1 MTDLIELLPNQE
13 TTTEDE
19 VLELAHVH
27 SLMTDLI
34 ELPPYQETTTE
45 DKVQKLTPL
54 KLTAEYH
61 LVTEDRKLKTGLY
74 IDEEGIVKAT
84 LDKANW
90 HRFRHTQFQC

>member
-13 TTTEDE
+13 TTTEDK
-19 VLELAHVH
+19 VQKRVPLR
-27 SLMTDLI
+27 SLMTDVMV
-34 ELPPYQETTTE
+34 LPYLEATTE
-45 DKVQKLTPL
+45 DEVQKLTPL

-61 LVTEDRKLKTGLY
+61 LVTEDGKTGLY

-90 HRFRHTQFQC
+90 HRFRYTQFKC